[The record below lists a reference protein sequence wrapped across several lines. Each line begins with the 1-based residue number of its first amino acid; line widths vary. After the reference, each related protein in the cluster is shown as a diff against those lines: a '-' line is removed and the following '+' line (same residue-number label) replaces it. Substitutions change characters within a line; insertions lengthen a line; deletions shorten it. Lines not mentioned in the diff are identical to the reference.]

1 MNERNLQ
8 QFKKQLNTRL
18 ADLLRQADRTVRDLQ
33 DIDLRQADAL
43 DLAAAESNR
52 NFSLRIRNRE
62 NRLIHKIQRSLRDIE
77 EGTYGMCEA
86 CGESIG
92 LKRLKA
98 RPVTRHCIRCKT
110 EMEKLERLVGN

>member
-18 ADLLRQADRTVRDLQ
+18 ADLLRQADQMVRDLQ
-33 DIDLRQADAL
+33 DLDLRQADAL

-52 NFSLRIRNRE
+52 SFSLRIHSRE
-62 NRLIHKIQRSLRDIE
+62 NHLIHKIQRSLRDIE
-77 EGTYGMCEA
+77 EGTYGICEA

-110 EMEKLERLVGN
+110 EMEKLERLAGK

>member
-1 MNERNLQ
+1 M
-8 QFKKQLNTRL
+8 KQLNARL
-18 ADLLRQADRTVRDLQ
+18 VDLLRQADQTVRDLQ
-33 DIDLRQADAL
+33 NIDLRQADTL
-43 DLAAAESNR
+43 DLAAAENNR
-52 NFSLRIRNRE
+52 NFSLRIRRRE

-77 EGTYGMCEA
+77 EGTYGICEA

-92 LKRLKA
+92 LKRIKA

>member
-1 MNERNLQ
+1 MNERNLK
-8 QFKKQLNTRL
+8 QFKKQLNAWL
-18 ADLLRQADRTVRDLQ
+18 ADLLRQADQTVRDLQ
-33 DIDLRQADAL
+33 DIDLRQADTL
-43 DLAAAESNR
+43 DLAAAENNR
-52 NFSLRIRNRE
+52 NFSLRIRRRE

-77 EGTYGMCEA
+77 EGTYGICEA
-86 CGESIG
+86 CGEPIG

>member
-1 MNERNLQ
+1 M
-8 QFKKQLNTRL
+8 QFT
-18 ADLLRQADRTVRDLQ
+18 
-33 DIDLRQADAL
+33 I
-43 DLAAAESNR
+43 ESGVP
-52 NFSLRIRNRE
+52 
-62 NRLIHKIQRSLRDIE
+62 DIE
-77 EGTYGMCEA
+77 EGTYGICEA